1 MRVVG
6 SRSAPPASA
15 GGEATM
21 VAATSPS
28 PSDAP
33 GFQIGGGGALAA
45 GCSGASCAPAARSA
59 SVEDG
64 AAAASSAPGAD
75 DAGAGAAFHGGGGAG
90 PARDQARRQVEPPV
104 ADPTRARAP
113 GARPTMALS
122 TRVEE
127 AANPRV
133 PVGATPRSERIR
145 RQAPA
150 PWASPRS
157 GPARLRGPER
167 EARREQHPSS
177 ATSTAGSTRR
187 PATPEIPIRLAQAW
201 PAPAPPSPRYREVE
215 RPSWGRPSAA
225 GPVSGAPRWRPRLR
239 SGS

>member
-1 MRVVG
+1 MARLG
-6 SRSAPPASA
+6 SR
-15 GGEATM
+15 
-21 VAATSPS
+21 
-28 PSDAP
+28 
-33 GFQIGGGGALAA
+33 
-45 GCSGASCAPAARSA
+45 
-59 SVEDG
+59 
-64 AAAASSAPGAD
+64 
-75 DAGAGAAFHGGGGAG
+75 AG
-90 PARDQARRQVEPPV
+90 PAREQARRQVEPPV

-187 PATPEIPIRLAQAW
+187 PATPEIPTRPAQAW
-201 PAPAPPSPRYREVE
+201 PAPAPPTPRFREVE

-239 SGS
+239 SGSSGPPDAPVGPTSSSCGGGGSSGRARLSAAPPAPGGSLRIHLAYGGEPPFRLVRQ